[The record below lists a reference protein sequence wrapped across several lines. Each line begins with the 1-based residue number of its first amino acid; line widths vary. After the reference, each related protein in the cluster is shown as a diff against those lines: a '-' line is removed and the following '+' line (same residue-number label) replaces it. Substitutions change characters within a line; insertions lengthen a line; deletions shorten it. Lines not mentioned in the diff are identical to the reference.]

1 MSQFLEVVH
10 YLRSLQIHP
19 LAGVIVA
26 ALLAA
31 LIEQR
36 MARQRT
42 PDFSTAYR
50 DIGAPPRPRPPTG
63 PDAKR

>member
-10 YLRSLQIHP
+10 YLKSLQIHP

-36 MARQRT
+36 LARQRT

-50 DIGAPPRPRPPTG
+50 DIAGPPPPAGPTG
-63 PDAKR
+63 KP